1 MPSLTK
7 HTIHVTILD
16 DSRQKECDADCGVDW
31 SAGEA
36 IALASQRIEERFGD
50 KIRLAYLDLSTA
62 ATNRDAAE
70 WHEVVKNQNLP
81 LPLLVI
87 NGQPRIS
94 GQFDTRRL
102 LDAIDAEIEI
112 GA

>member
-1 MPSLTK
+1 MLSLTK

-31 SAGEA
+31 SSGDA
-36 IALASQRIEERFGD
+36 IALARQRFKERFGD
-50 KIRLAYLDLSTA
+50 EIQLAYFDLSTTTA
-62 ATNRDAAE
+62 NRDAAE
-70 WHEVVKNQNLP
+70 WHEVIKDKNLP
-81 LPLLVI
+81 LPLLLI

-102 LDAIDAEIEI
+102 LDVIEAEIEM